1 MNPENIENFNKSITS
16 NEIRTVI
23 NSLKRKAQVLID
35 SLLIFYQNF
44 KEKLTPMLQII
55 R

>member
-23 NSLKRKAQVLID
+23 KKFPQKKSPDLDRFTANILSEL
-35 SLLIFYQNF
+35 
-44 KEKLTPMLQII
+44 
-55 R
+55 